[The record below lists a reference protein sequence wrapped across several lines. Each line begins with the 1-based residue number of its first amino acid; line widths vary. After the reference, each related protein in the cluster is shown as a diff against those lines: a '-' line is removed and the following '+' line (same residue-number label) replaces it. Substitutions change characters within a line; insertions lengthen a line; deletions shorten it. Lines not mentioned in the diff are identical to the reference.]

1 MVIMLHLLNHLQVF
15 YLKIPSVVSA
25 HNQSQQH
32 FQYRHNDGFYC
43 NGLSAVAIDTRTYGR
58 I

>member
-1 MVIMLHLLNHLQVF
+1 MLHLLNHLQVF